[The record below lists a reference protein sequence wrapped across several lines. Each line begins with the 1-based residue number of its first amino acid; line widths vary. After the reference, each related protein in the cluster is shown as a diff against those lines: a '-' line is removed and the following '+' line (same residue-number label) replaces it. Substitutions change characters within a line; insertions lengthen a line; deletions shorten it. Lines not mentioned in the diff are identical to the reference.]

1 MSDEVKKIDEESS
14 ESGALTL
21 VNADDLNKESLT
33 LINQIIAEKDLEK
46 TKDLTHLININ
57 QNKKTMIRIDKLS
70 GLQDDLVDQFVRR
83 IAEQDIERTKD
94 LTHLFNINQ
103 NKKTMIRIDKL
114 SGLQDNLVDQFVKR
128 IAERPDQIS
137 TKELMDGLKI
147 VQDIIERGQKQ
158 VEGVQQTPLIQ
169 FNQQNNSVNIGDG
182 APQLSKESRDKVKN
196 AVLSLL
202 SGLNTPAP
210 IEVVQEEPPVIF
222 DVTESV
228 EIGEETDDRY

>member
-1 MSDEVKKIDEESS
+1 MAEEIKEPVDGDETTEKA
-14 ESGALTL
+14 GALTL
-21 VNADDLNKESLT
+21 VNADDLNQESLT

-46 TKDLTHLININ
+46 TKDLTHLFNIN

-83 IAEQDIERTKD
+83 IAE
-94 LTHLFNINQ
+94 
-103 NKKTMIRIDKL
+103 
-114 SGLQDNLVDQFVKR
+114 
-128 IAERPDQIS
+128 RPDEIS
-137 TKELMDGLKI
+137 NKELMDGIKI

-169 FNQQNNSVNIGDG
+169 FNQQNNSVNIGEG

-202 SGLNTPAP
+202 SGLNKPTPV
-210 IEVVQEEPPVIF
+210 EVVQEEPPVIF
-222 DVTESV
+222 DVSENV
-228 EIGEETDDRY
+228 EIGEETDD

>member
-1 MSDEVKKIDEESS
+1 MIDEVKNTDSGSELQLSS
-14 ESGALTL
+14 ESGAVTL
-21 VNADDLNKESLT
+21 VNADDLNRESLA

-46 TKDLTHLININ
+46 TKDLTHLFNIN

-83 IAEQDIERTKD
+83 IAE
-94 LTHLFNINQ
+94 
-103 NKKTMIRIDKL
+103 
-114 SGLQDNLVDQFVKR
+114 
-128 IAERPDQIS
+128 RPDEIS
-137 TKELMDGLKI
+137 NKELMDGIKI

-202 SGLNTPAP
+202 SGLNKPTPVEA
-210 IEVVQEEPPVIF
+210 VQEEPPVIF
-222 DVTESV
+222 DVSENV
-228 EIGEETDDRY
+228 EIGEETDDWY